1 MVFKKK
7 AMVLALLMTVVE
19 SDLAFAD
26 SSLNQKLIE
35 QAQYW
40 SQRGRDD
47 NAADA
52 WRKLL
57 KIDPNSIEALGALGV
72 IEAQSG
78 NSELAKIYLA
88 KLKQF
93 QGSSAQVRVVEEAV
107 RRGVGSGKGQLDDAR
122 RLAQQGDP
130 EAAVETYKLMGD
142 PSKLKGDAALEY
154 YQTLAGTLAGYN
166 EAKRGIEKLNKEN
179 LGNNK
184 YALALAQVLTYR
196 ESTRRDG
203 LSMLEALSSKAD
215 VAKQASDSWR
225 QALTWMNTR
234 DGNAKYFQGYLAKHP
249 NDKAIQDRLTN
260 LNKPPVNVVVAE
272 RRTAV
277 KPKIAVEDP
286 LLKIQTAGFKAL
298 EDGDIKTAEAEFQKI
313 LKVHPKDPTA
323 TGGMGL
329 VKMQQ
334 EESIEARTLIKK
346 AIDLSSKKN
355 KNQWQQAYESASYWA
370 LIEESRNAFE
380 NSDSAKGIAFLREA
394 VKLNGKE
401 PVGILQLGDALL
413 AENDLP
419 SAEANYRQVFNLDK
433 NNLKALSGL
442 INVLMLQKRIKD
454 LDALSSYMSPAQLAS
469 LSDIKANDYLEKA
482 KLAETAGDLAGAQ
495 LAMEDAILIAPDNVW
510 MRLALAQLY
519 LKHDMPG
526 QARSLLDPLTNVDNP
541 QPDALYV
548 SALLSAQQQ
557 LWWEGL
563 VTMERIPAKSRKP
576 EMFVLQKRMWIYVQL
591 DRINLLLKQ
600 GDIPQAKNTLSLVE
614 VAAGSEPE
622 FVGAIADLYIKNG
635 DPERGLTLI
644 RQAVQKMSQPSS
656 GLLLQYADVL
666 LRTNQDAELEPV
678 IKKIAAVPKLPE
690 AEATSFKNLQ
700 RVIALRSAE
709 KARETGELASAYSY
723 IQPYLIADPEDSL
736 LLLALARMFVAAG
749 EMDSAKELYTRV
761 LQTEPDN
768 IEVRQGLVYA
778 AIEVKDFPI
787 AENHLSA
794 LMKLQPDNPRFIA
807 LAGRVALAQ
816 GRNSKALSYFKQ
828 ALALEQSQQTMVG
841 MGANGLRL
849 VEQAP
854 ETDINNFSLNPFAE
868 KKARVADAPVPR
880 PALREVAPNTKL
892 TGAVPAST
900 VSNAIQTTPA
910 VALVNAAN
918 TASNTPQTAQSKA
931 STGLPPASN
940 ALIPRTLPNTN
951 PSPGITASTTLTNPN
966 RVLAG
971 GGPSSMNNVSTAA
984 VPVSRTQLP
993 STTATMS
1000 AAPVSRSS
1008 LTKAPVT
1015 EEEASLIG
1023 EIDALNALNRS
1034 QLSIGFAARARS
1046 GEVGLSQ
1053 LKDLETP
1060 IDLQL
1065 NSLGQGQFGLK
1076 IIPVSLDAG
1085 TLNLNDTN
1093 VAGQFGKNIQIN
1105 ERAKFAKQS
1114 FTSVAQQSGLSNIA
1128 ELNEKSNGV
1137 ALSLSYELNGLK
1149 VDIGSSPI
1157 GFSVRNVVGGL
1168 RWSSRVDEINF
1179 GVEVARR
1186 SVTDSYL
1193 SYAGTTDSLYGL
1205 TWGGVTKTGVHLDTS
1220 YDVDDGG
1227 LYASGGYAAVNGKNV
1242 ASNSTF
1248 DLGGGAYWRFLRSRD
1263 MVATTGLNMT
1273 SFFYKKNLRY
1283 FSYGQGG
1290 YFSPK
1295 NYIALG
1301 VPIDLSGRKGNLAYQ
1316 IGASIG
1322 IQHFTEE
1329 SSLYYP
1335 NSKADQS
1342 ELEAFA
1348 AANPTLNIATTY
1360 PGQSHSG
1367 IQYKL
1372 LGGLEYQIAPQF
1384 FVGGRFSI
1392 DNSGD
1397 FTDGSGAIYLRY
1409 NFEPQRKPIVFPP
1422 VAPKPYYLGN

>member
-1 MVFKKK
+1 MIFKKK
-7 AMVLALLMTVVE
+7 AMALALLMILVE
-19 SDLAFAD
+19 SDVAFAD

-57 KIDPNSIEALGALGV
+57 KIDPNSVEALGALGV

-78 NSELAKIYLA
+78 NAELAKSYLS
-88 KLKQF
+88 KLKQVP
-93 QGSSAQVRVVEEAV
+93 GSSAQIRILEEAV
-107 RRGVGSGKGQLDDAR
+107 RRGANGGKGQLDDAR
-122 RLAQQGDP
+122 RLAQQGDA

-166 EAKRGIEKLNKEN
+166 QAKRGIEKLSKEN
-179 LGNNK
+179 PGNNK

-196 ESTRRDG
+196 EPTRREG
-203 LSMLEALSSKAD
+203 LSMLEALSSKPD
-215 VAKQASDSWR
+215 VAKQADQSWR
-225 QALTWMNTR
+225 QTLSWMGARNGNT
-234 DGNAKYFQGYLAKHP
+234 KYFQDYLAKHP
-249 NDKAIQDRLTN
+249 NDKTIQDRLTN
-260 LNKPPVNVVVAE
+260 LSRPEVNTTAAEKRAQNKPKVVIE
-272 RRTAV
+272 NPLV
-277 KPKIAVEDP
+277 KVQA
-286 LLKIQTAGFKAL
+286 AGFKAL
-298 EDGDIKTAEAEFQKI
+298 DDNDIKTAEAEFQKI

-329 VKMQQ
+329 VKMRQ
-334 EESIEARTLIKK
+334 EDSIAARKLIKS
-346 AIDLSSKKN
+346 AIDLSPKQYKH
-355 KNQWQQAYESASYWA
+355 QWQQAYESASYWA
-370 LIEESRNAFE
+370 LIEESRTAFE
-380 NSDSAKGIAFLREA
+380 DSDSAKGIGFLRDA
-394 VKLNGKE
+394 IKLNSKE
-401 PVGILQLGDALL
+401 PAGYLQLGDALL
-413 AENDLP
+413 ADNDLAG
-419 SAEANYRQVFNLDK
+419 AETNYRHIFDGDK
-433 NNLKALSGL
+433 TDLKALSGL
-442 INVLMLQKRIKD
+442 INVLTLQKRIKD
-454 LDALSSYMSPAQLAS
+454 LDALSSYMSPAQLTS
-469 LSDIKANDYLEKA
+469 LADMKATDLMEKA
-482 KLAETAGDLAGAQ
+482 KVAEAAGDIAGAQ
-495 LAMEDAILIAPDNVW
+495 LALEDAILIAPDNVW
-510 MRLALAQLY
+510 LRLALAQLY

-526 QARSLLDPLTNVDNP
+526 QARSLLDALTSVENP

-563 VTMERIPAKSRKP
+563 STLERVPAKSRKP
-576 EMFVLQKRMWIYVQL
+576 EMFALQKRMWVYVQL
-591 DRINLLLKQ
+591 DRINILLKQ
-600 GDIPQAKNTLSLVE
+600 GDLRQGKETLDLVE
-614 VAAGSEPE
+614 AAAGNEPE
-622 FVGAIADLYIKNG
+622 FIGAVANLYIKNG
-635 DPERGLTLI
+635 DPERGLALI
-644 RQAVQKMSQPSS
+644 RQAVKKTPQPST

-666 LRTNQDAELEPV
+666 LRTNQDAELDPV
-678 IKKIAAVPKLPE
+678 IKQIAAIPKLSE
-690 AEATSFKNLQ
+690 TETLAFKNIQ

-709 KARETGELASAYSY
+709 KAREAGDLATAYSY
-723 IQPYLIADPEDSL
+723 IQPYLIANPEDNL
-736 LLLALARMFVAAG
+736 LLLALARMYASAG

-768 IEVRQGLVYA
+768 VEVRQGLVYA
-778 AIEVKDFPI
+778 ALDIKDFPS

-794 LMKLQPDNPRFIA
+794 LMALQPDNPRFIA
-807 LAGRVALAQ
+807 LAGRVARSQ
-816 GRNSKALSYFKQ
+816 GQNGKALSYFKQ
-828 ALALEQSQQTMVG
+828 ALALEQSQKTLAG
-841 MGANGLRL
+841 TGANGLRL
-849 VEQAP
+849 VEQVPA
-854 ETDINNFSLNPFAE
+854 TSIDNFAVNPFTE
-868 KKARVADAPVPR
+868 KKERTIDTVVSR
-880 PALREVAPNTKL
+880 PILREVPSNGKL
-892 TGAVPAST
+892 IGTNPIGTTSSPVP
-900 VSNAIQTTPA
+900 IQTSP
-910 VALVNAAN
+910 VLVNVTGSTPQLPQVIAPKS
-918 TASNTPQTAQSKA
+918 ASNFPPITNRSVTP
-931 STGLPPASN
+931 N
-940 ALIPRTLPNTN
+940 LIQNTN
-951 PSPGITASTTLTNPN
+951 SGLSNTDLMA
-966 RVLAG
+966 
-971 GGPSSMNNVSTAA
+971 
-984 VPVSRTQLP
+984 RT
-993 STTATMS
+993 SINK
-1000 AAPVSRSS
+1000 APVS
-1008 LTKAPVT
+1008 A
-1015 EEEASLIG
+1015 EEASLIN

-1034 QLSIGFAARARS
+1034 QLAIGFAARARS

-1060 IDLQL
+1060 IELQL
-1065 NSLGQGQFGLK
+1065 NSLGKGQFGLK

-1085 TLNLNDTN
+1085 ILNLNDPN
-1093 VAGQFGKNIQIN
+1093 VAGQFGKNIETN

-1114 FTSVAQQSGLSNIA
+1114 FSTTAQKAGLSNVA
-1128 ELNEKSNGV
+1128 ELSEKSNGV

-1149 VDIGSSPI
+1149 VDIGSSPV
-1157 GFSVRNVVGGL
+1157 GFPIRNVVGGL
-1168 RWSSRVDEINF
+1168 RWSSKVDDVSF
-1179 GVEVARR
+1179 TVEVARR

-1295 NYIALG
+1295 NYVALG

-1397 FTDGSGAIYLRY
+1397 FTDGSGSIYLRY
-1409 NFEPQRKPIVFPP
+1409 NFEPQRKPIAFPP